1 MLGKSIDHEF
11 DCANLMVVGLSIG
24 ILTAIGILAG
34 NDSHFLVLFQFKMLS
49 LLSKICVNRCRKL
62 FLQL

>member
-1 MLGKSIDHEF
+1 MAAYTLGSSGLVLGKSIDHEF

-34 NDSHFLVLFQFKMLS
+34 KDLHFS
-49 LLSKICVNRCRKL
+49 I
-62 FLQL
+62 